1 MPVDSIYTQSGAFVP
16 TNYLWDIQKLESGPL
31 NDEEFRLLLV
41 RLYQNIN
48 NIALVLNMKETG
60 MYNNTAQF
68 VNSQVFF
75 PNPALN
81 SSTSQ
86 TPTFRQVYRTVINFG
101 ALPNAGTKT
110 VPHGIT
116 CTTSTSFTRI
126 YATATKPTVPFEYL
140 PIPYSSVTAVADN
153 IEIFVDATNV
163 NIITAAN
170 YSAYTITYVILEY
183 LQN

>member
-1 MPVDSIYTQSGAFVP
+1 MPDEIYTQGGAFVP
-16 TNYLWDIQKLESGPL
+16 TNYLWDIQQLESGSL
-31 NDEEFRLLLV
+31 KEEDLRLLLV

-48 NIALVLNMKETG
+48 NIALALNLKDTG
-60 MYNNTAQF
+60 MYNTSQF

-81 SSTSQ
+81 SSTAQ
-86 TPTFRQVYRTVINFG
+86 TPEFRQVYRTVVNFG

-110 VPHGIT
+110 VPHNIT
-116 CTTSTSFTRI
+116 CTTLTSFTRI
-126 YATATKPTVPFEYL
+126 YATASKPTVAFEYL
-140 PIPYSSVTAVADN
+140 PIPYSSATAVADN
-153 IEIFVDATNV
+153 IELFVDATNV
-163 NIITAAN
+163 NIVTATN

>member
-1 MPVDSIYTQSGAFVP
+1 MPDDIYTQGGSFVP
-16 TNYLWDIQKLESGPL
+16 TSYLWDIQQLESGTL
-31 NDEEFRLLLV
+31 KEEDFRLLLV

-48 NIALVLNMKETG
+48 NIALALNIKDTG
-60 MYNNTAQF
+60 MYNTSQF
-68 VNSQVFF
+68 VNGQIFF

-86 TPTFRQVYRTVINFG
+86 IPEFRQVYRTVINFG
-101 ALPNAGTKT
+101 ALPNAGTFSQ
-110 VPHGIT
+110 PHGIT

-126 YATATKPTVPFEYL
+126 YGCATKPTAPFSYIPL
-140 PIPYSSVTAVADN
+140 PYVSASAIASN
-153 IEIFVDATNV
+153 IQLNADATMV
-163 NIITAAN
+163 NITTGGTD